1 MTHLSQLIFTLNRI
15 ARIVV
20 IAALAS
26 ASPFAAATLVH
37 GTDTLRGQ
45 AYDTWQEPS
54 DTTWRF
60 ACQSPCPI
68 PLSTLQAAA
77 NGFLAAKPQLLNLS
91 GIDTVPE
98 IRPVDIFFESNSIC
112 PLSSS
117 FAGYSSIYFPHGDNV
132 ARAFSC
138 LFLWN
143 YQQSGQINYFT
154 AASAGLASSQTLI
167 VHEYAH
173 SIFYRR
179 HVYSYEDFV
188 RYWSYRISG
197 GVALPQGMCSQNLV
211 TYNAPLIYQLCQQY
225 AADDSDLKAALAT
238 MDQLYQ
244 QGLGY
249 NAPRTSVSQLR
260 KAFDDRLGVNTA
272 SMWLGLG
279 YAPQEVG
286 GTIEQTHTGGF
297 YNFDFELP
305 NGSFKLHGSTI
316 FIQTLKLEQPSC
328 LPSHPFLDFALAF
341 DVVSASH
348 VEGDG
353 IPSPELSYFL
363 GSPAVMTYSYAH
375 EPAPA
380 GVNQA
385 NYRLYRA
392 TASCSVPGLSWE
404 EVTSTNDTVNK
415 VVTANVTRGGTYALL
430 QPERIFSN
438 GFD

>member
-1 MTHLSQLIFTLNRI
+1 MSILSRLIYTLTRI
-15 ARIVV
+15 AGLVV
-20 IAALAS
+20 ISALVF

-37 GTDTLRGQ
+37 GTDTLIGQ
-45 AYDTWQEPS
+45 AFDTWQEPS
-54 DTTWRF
+54 DATWRF

-68 PLSTLQAAA
+68 PLPTLQAAA
-77 NGFLAAKPQLLNLS
+77 NGFLAAKSQLLSLS
-91 GIDTVPE
+91 GIDTLPAL
-98 IRPVDIFFESNSIC
+98 RPVDIFFESNSIC

-117 FAGYSSIYFPHGDNV
+117 FAGYSSTYFPHGDNV
-132 ARAFSC
+132 QRAYAC

-143 YQQSGQINYFT
+143 YQQAGQIDYFT

-173 SIFYRR
+173 SIFYGR

-197 GVALPQGMCSQNLV
+197 TVPLPQGLCSQNLV
-211 TYNAPLIYQLCQQY
+211 TYSAPLIYQLCQQY
-225 AADDSDLKAALAT
+225 AADDSDLRAALAT

-260 KAFDDRLGVNTA
+260 QGFDDRLGVNTA

-286 GTIEQTHTGGF
+286 GTITPTHTGQF
-297 YNFDFELP
+297 HYYDFELP
-305 NGSFKLHGSTI
+305 DGSFKLHGVSTVS
-316 FIQTLKLEQPSC
+316 QTLKLEQPGC
-328 LPSHPFLDFALAF
+328 LPSHPFLDFRLAF
-341 DVVSASH
+341 DVVAATH
-348 VEGDG
+348 HEEDG
-353 IPSPELSYFL
+353 MPPPELPFSF
-363 GSPAVMTYSYAH
+363 GNATTITYSYAH
-375 EPAPA
+375 EPAPV
-380 GVNQA
+380 GINPE

-392 TASCSVPGLSWE
+392 TASCGQAGLGWQE
-404 EVTSTNDTVNK
+404 ITSTIDTVNK
-415 VVTANVTRGGTYALL
+415 VVVANVARGGTYALL
-430 QPERIFSN
+430 QPEPIFSN